1 MYSLKFTLNK
11 KQLNFFKFK
20 NFCISNKKSYF
31 LIILYKGKQNITC
44 FLQYLLKFQLII
56 FLLKEKKK
64 QNNNQKFLVLG
75 PLYPKK
81 LLGHRVVYLTFIK
94 TIMS

>member
-20 NFCISNKKSYF
+20 HFCISNKKSYF

-44 FLQYLLKFQLII
+44 FFTI
-56 FLLKEKKK
+56 FVEVSVNNIFIEGKKK
-64 QNNNQKFLVLG
+64 TK
-75 PLYPKK
+75 
-81 LLGHRVVYLTFIK
+81 
-94 TIMS
+94 